1 MAKIKYILTHPIQY
15 QVPLIR
21 YLTTK
26 GIDLTVLYRSNFNLN
41 KHLDKGFKK
50 KISWSTNLLGGYK
63 YKFLS
68 YIGKN
73 QVNNLYPITT
83 NFYKD
88 ILDRNTDIIFLHGIK
103 TWYNIIIIFLAK
115 IFNKKVF
122 VREEFHKYSK
132 YRNNL
137 NILINKFFFK
147 IIDPFID
154 IYLAIG
160 SKNRQ
165 YYIENSI
172 DKKKIVLM
180 PYVVDNKIFY
190 QKRTNKIG
198 EKIKLLYAGKLIKRK
213 GINILLKSILLLN
226 QKKRVKNKFELTIVG
241 DGYMKNEL
249 SKFISLNRLDNVKII
264 AFKNEKDLAKIYKKT
279 DIFIMPS
286 YYEPW
291 GLTVNEALASQ
302 NAVICSNKVGSS
314 FDLVKNEFNGYKF
327 KEKNYKDLA
336 SKIYILISNRKK
348 LQKFKNNGLKIISKW
363 SFRECYEGINKA
375 IRKVSN
381 QT

>member
-172 DKKKIVLM
+172 DKKKIVPM

-363 SFRECYEGINKA
+363 NFESCYFGL
-375 IRKVSN
+375 RKSIKLVKMKN
-381 QT
+381 

>member
-363 SFRECYEGINKA
+363 NFESCYFGLQKSIKLVKMKN
-375 IRKVSN
+375 
-381 QT
+381 

>member
-1 MAKIKYILTHPIQY
+1 MTKIKYILTHPIQY

-172 DKKKIVLM
+172 DKKKIVPM

-336 SKIYILISNRKK
+336 SKMYILISNRKK

>member
-172 DKKKIVLM
+172 DKKKIVQM

-336 SKIYILISNRKK
+336 SKMYILISNRKK

>member
-172 DKKKIVLM
+172 DKKKIVPM

-264 AFKNEKDLAKIYKKT
+264 A
-279 DIFIMPS
+279 
-286 YYEPW
+286 
-291 GLTVNEALASQ
+291 
-302 NAVICSNKVGSS
+302 
-314 FDLVKNEFNGYKF
+314 
-327 KEKNYKDLA
+327 
-336 SKIYILISNRKK
+336 
-348 LQKFKNNGLKIISKW
+348 
-363 SFRECYEGINKA
+363 
-375 IRKVSN
+375 
-381 QT
+381 